1 MRRPQPE
8 PIPFPE
14 PPPHLSARAAGI
26 WAILGPSHAPSL
38 GRRILFQMALECLD
52 RSDQARELIASQGL
66 TSKTDSTGA
75 LHIHPAAKVEREA
88 RAQFAALWASL
99 GLNEGHGTSELD
111 ALMRM
116 R

>member
-1 MRRPQPE
+1 MRKTQPE
-8 PIPFPE
+8 PTPYPE
-14 PPPHLSARAAGI
+14 APPHLSARAAGI
-26 WAILGPSHAPSL
+26 WATLGPSHAISL

-52 RSDQARELIASQGL
+52 RSDQARELIGCEGL

-75 LHIHPAAKVEREA
+75 LHVHPAAKVEREA

-99 GLNEGHGTSELD
+99 GLNEGHGTGELD
-111 ALMRM
+111 ALMRF